1 MLDRL
6 ALSVKLENDDVKLKK
21 TEFDLCDLT
30 EEVVQ
35 NLNKKYKSRT
45 IEAKCES
52 TMVFADK
59 TTMEMVVINLVDNAM
74 KYSEDDVIVS
84 ISDNRLS
91 VIDQGIGI
99 AEKEIEKI
107 SSKFYRV
114 EKNTWDNSLGLG
126 LAIVNYILTLHKTT
140 LNIESTLNVGSTFWF
155 ELSSLM
161 KKS

>member
-1 MLDRL
+1 M
-6 ALSVKLENDDVKLKK
+6 
-21 TEFDLCDLT
+21 
-30 EEVVQ
+30 VV
-35 NLNKKYKSRT
+35 
-45 IEAKCES
+45 
-52 TMVFADK
+52 ADK
-59 TTMEMVVINLVDNAM
+59 TTIEMVVINLVDNAM

-84 ISDNRLS
+84 ISNNRLS

-99 AEKEIEKI
+99 ADKEIEKI

-140 LNIESTLNVGSTFWF
+140 LNIESTLNVGSTFWY
-155 ELSSLM
+155 ELSPLM